1 MIKAEKEEVLPDSTE
16 DVTEGV
22 KQDSSEALNIL
33 ASNKEIKKEDETD
46 TLSKTEEKTG
56 KFCLSGIKPHWVRQL
71 W

>member
-56 KFCLSGIKPHWVRQL
+56 KFCLSGIKPHWI
-71 W
+71 